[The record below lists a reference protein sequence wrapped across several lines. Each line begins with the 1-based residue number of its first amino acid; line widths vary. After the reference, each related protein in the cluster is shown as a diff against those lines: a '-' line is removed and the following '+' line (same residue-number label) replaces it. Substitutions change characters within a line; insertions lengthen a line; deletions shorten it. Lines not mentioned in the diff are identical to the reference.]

1 MEEHR
6 TISVNMKNDL
16 AKKCFNMVSDIKHVF
31 SIVQTL
37 KLHGFVCYCPS
48 IQSNSCKNS
57 LFLPVFQDAK
67 FENFIKQ
74 NWQNEQVTIEN
85 EVANVSLVGYHLDD
99 EAIL

>member
-67 FENFIKQ
+67 F
-74 NWQNEQVTIEN
+74 
-85 EVANVSLVGYHLDD
+85 ASSNVVHIAKSCKIMDWL
-99 EAIL
+99 